1 MFQSREAFSSFA
13 VDDMAAARQFY
24 GETLGMRVSDAYL
37 GQLRLHIGGDQSI
50 LVYSKP
56 DHSPASFTIL
66 NLLVADIEQAI
77 DELTERGVAFERY
90 DGLEMDDKGIHR
102 NDDPPVSP
110 TAWFKDPAGNILS
123 LIEEATG

>member
-37 GQLRLHIGGDQSI
+37 GQLRLHIGSDKSI

-56 DHSPASFTIL
+56 DHTPASFTIL
-66 NLLVADIEQAI
+66 NFPVADIDKAV

-110 TAWFKDPAGNILS
+110 TAWFKDPAGNVLS
-123 LIEEATG
+123 LIEE